1 MSPITYCSEIF
12 PILYLCILTV
22 SVRPNSYFHG
32 VQNPCREPDS
42 LFCEYI
48 PVPATV
54 QFIFGAT
61 VFERR
66 IALGH
71 NTVPIFRECGRHDPS
86 PESAGSGATWQRQ
99 VNPVHPCD
107 VLTNRLGVASM
118 LVVPPNNNRAHPR
131 PATAGRRFGR
141 EVEREPGMAV
151 RIGWGGY
158 FGAEHERLQFSAALP
173 QVGAMRWSD
182 GPLEGAKSPT
192 SEPE

>member
-22 SVRPNSYFHG
+22 SVRPNSHFHG

-118 LVVPPNNNRAHPR
+118 LVVPPQQQSRPPPPR
-131 PATAGRRFGR
+131 DSRKAVWKRGGAGARDGRPHWLGRLLRSGTRETAIQRSAT
-141 EVEREPGMAV
+141 
-151 RIGWGGY
+151 
-158 FGAEHERLQFSAALP
+158 

-182 GPLEGAKSPT
+182 GPLEGAKSPI